1 MHAFDPTC
9 LKFPAKDGK
18 HPFREVG
25 GRDGMP
31 RFPERQGESAR
42 PAAHV
47 EHAFLGSDSCA
58 LKKRV
63 HVGIGVVFG
72 REGLRP
78 LVPVDRAVAM
88 ASRFLQLH
96 PFGVPV
102 GGGEQGSE
110 ALCHGKLPFSGS
122 FSHWGESGA
131 TRCARLPIMLA
142 DNGRWWAKAILKT
155 AACRH
160 RETKNR
166 ERYQGRGGAL
176 YAC

>member
-1 MHAFDPTC
+1 MHAFYTTC

-18 HPFREVG
+18 HPFREVS

-31 RFPERQGESAR
+31 RFPERQGESTC

-63 HVGIGVVFG
+63 HVGIGIVFG
-72 REGLRP
+72 REGLRA
-78 LVPVDRAVAM
+78 LVPVDRAVAV
-88 ASRFLQLH
+88 APRFLQLH
-96 PFGVPV
+96 PFSVPV
-102 GGGEQGSE
+102 GGGEQGGE
-110 ALCHGKLPFSGS
+110 ALCHGKLPFSGR
-122 FSHWGESGA
+122 FSHWGESEA

-142 DNGRWWAKAILKT
+142 DNSRWWAKTALKT
-155 AACRH
+155 AGCRH
-160 RETKNR
+160 RETRNR